1 MYVISLCEIF
11 LSIKY
16 DQGLTANHPF
26 ASEDN
31 NIHGNGTRK
40 KVLLRFFVET
50 IAFRIWYFTLWFCKW
65 HLMTDT
71 FSREGLV
78 CSLSINQPC
87 FLLNI

>member
-50 IAFRIWYFTLWFCKW
+50 IAKL
-65 HLMTDT
+65 
-71 FSREGLV
+71 
-78 CSLSINQPC
+78 
-87 FLLNI
+87 FLLLQLHVYFCLPKQMDDLQSAPGHT